1 MNNMQQ
7 MTEKASPMLGET
19 KFIGQILLDTEKIT
33 APDAERV
40 LNYQR
45 QNEMRFGEA
54 ALKLKLIS
62 EDDLQF
68 ALSRQFSYSYL
79 RANLGEFES
88 ELIAAYDP
96 FAEQVEELR
105 AIRSHLV
112 LRWFNEQNR
121 ALAIVSADRGE
132 GRSYLAANLAVVFS
146 QLGERTLLIDADFRS
161 SYQHSIFKTSND
173 HGLSIWLSGRGE
185 SLEITSVP
193 HFSNL
198 KVLSAGPK
206 PPNPQELL
214 CGARFNNLLTELQQS
229 FDVILIDTPP
239 CERYTDAE
247 IISSRVGGALLVSHK
262 NKTRLNSAKTT
273 VDKIQNAGAA
283 VVGSVLNSF

>member
-1 MNNMQQ
+1 
-7 MTEKASPMLGET
+7 MTEKAPPMLGET
-19 KFIGQILLDTEKIT
+19 KFIGQILLDTAKIT

-40 LNYQR
+40 LSLQR
-45 QNEMRFGEA
+45 QSGIRFGEA
-54 ALKLKLIS
+54 ALKLNLIS

-79 RANLGEFES
+79 RANLGEYGS
-88 ELIAAYDP
+88 ELIAAYAP

-105 AIRSHLV
+105 AVRSHLV
-112 LRWFNEQNR
+112 LRWFNDQNR
-121 ALAIVSADRGE
+121 ALAIVSAESGA

-161 SYQHSIFKTSND
+161 SYQHKIFKTSND
-173 HGLSIWLSGRGE
+173 RGLSIWLSGRGE
-185 SLEITSVP
+185 SLEVISVP

-214 CGARFNNLLTELQQS
+214 CGSRFNNLLTELQQS

-247 IISSRVGGALLVSHK
+247 IISSRVGGALFVSHK
-262 NKTRLNSAKTT
+262 NKTRLNSAKAT
-273 VDKIQNAGAA
+273 VDKLQNAGAV
-283 VVGSVLNSF
+283 VVGSVLNTF